1 MRPDV
6 FEALAPVCPRCLH
19 GGAGEAPLRIGHAAE
34 TRAGRLWHGI
44 LHCSSSACWTE
55 FPVIDGVP
63 VVVPDPAGFLQ
74 NARAQVLARE
84 TLPGALE
91 SLLGD
96 ALGPGGEFDT
106 TRQHLS
112 IYAGA
117 HYADW
122 GGIGSDRIE
131 PLVSR
136 HSRESGNLVPV
147 EGDPRL
153 RGDDGEAEASP
164 SDRTPPWAGDETP
177 DIVGALRAGRDA
189 LGAVEGPAIDIGGSV
204 GRGGWELS
212 RSARPVLTADLNFSF
227 LRFAQR
233 LALDGEATFGHRRV
247 GLVYD
252 PVTVRLPPGMGGAH
266 LDFWA
271 ADAMALPFRAG
282 AFRLATA
289 INLVDS
295 IAGPT
300 EMVAEAARVLAPG
313 GGAVFATPHDWS
325 QNAAEPA
332 RWMGGHSQRGPL
344 GGAAEPVLT
353 ATLAQHGLAP
363 VAERTGL
370 PWRLRLHDRAVMHY
384 DLHLV
389 ACRRTG

>member
-1 MRPDV
+1 MRPDL
-6 FEALAPVCPRCLH
+6 FEALAPICPRCLH
-19 GGAGEAPLRIGHAAE
+19 GGAGEAPLRIAATAE
-34 TRAGRLWHGI
+34 TRAGRLWHGV

-63 VVVPDPAGFLQ
+63 VIVPDPAGFLR
-74 NARAQVLARE
+74 NASAQVLARE
-84 TLPGALE
+84 ALPGPLE

-112 IYAGA
+112 IYADA
-117 HYADW
+117 HYSDW
-122 GGIGSDRIE
+122 AED
-131 PLVSR
+131 PR
-136 HSRESGNLVPV
+136 HVPRHPRESGDLPPTL
-147 EGDPRL
+147 GDPRL
-153 RGDDGEAEASP
+153 CGDDATEESALSGRSRPQTTGRA
-164 SDRTPPWAGDETP
+164 P
-177 DIVGALRAGRDA
+177 DVVGALRAGLDA
-189 LGAVEGPAIDIGGSV
+189 LGQAEGPAIDLGGSV

-212 RSARPVLTADLNFSF
+212 RTARPVLVADLNFSF
-227 LRFAQR
+227 LRFAQA
-233 LALDGEATFGHRRV
+233 LALDGEASFGRRRV
-247 GLVYD
+247 GLVYE
-252 PVTVRLPPGMGGAH
+252 PVKVRLPPGTDGAH

-271 ADAMALPFRAG
+271 ADAMALPFQAG
-282 AFRLATA
+282 AFGLVTA

-300 EMVAEAARVLAPG
+300 EAVADAARVLAPG
-313 GGAVFATPHDWS
+313 GGAVFATPHDWT

-332 RWMGGHSQRGPL
+332 RWMGGHSQRGAL
-344 GGAAEPVLT
+344 GGAAEPVLA

-370 PWRLRLHDRAVMHY
+370 PWRLRLHARAVMHY

-389 ACRRTG
+389 ACRRAG

>member
-1 MRPDV
+1 MRPEL
-6 FEALAPVCPRCLH
+6 FEALAPACPRCLH
-19 GGAGEAPLRIGHAAE
+19 GGAGEAPLRIAETAE

-63 VVVPDPAGFLQ
+63 VIVPDAAGFLQ
-74 NARAQVLARE
+74 NARAHVLARE
-84 TLPGALE
+84 TLPGSVE

-96 ALGPGGEFDT
+96 ALGPGSEFDT

-112 IYAGA
+112 IYADA

-122 GGIGSDRIE
+122 EGLQSDGI
-131 PLVSR
+131 SR
-136 HSRESGNLVPV
+136 HSRESG
-147 EGDPRL
+147 
-153 RGDDGEAEASP
+153 DDGADGASFSEP
-164 SDRTPPWAGDETP
+164 ALPRPAGSRP
-177 DIVGALRAGRDA
+177 DVVGALRAGLEA
-189 LGAVEGPAIDIGGSV
+189 LGTAEGPAIDLGGSV
-204 GRGGWELS
+204 GRGGWEL
-212 RSARPVLTADLNFSF
+212 ARAGGPVLVADLNFSF

-233 LALDGEATFGHRRV
+233 LALEGEATFGRRRV

-252 PVTVRLPPGMGGAH
+252 PVTVRLPPGTDGSR

-271 ADAMALPFRAG
+271 ADAMALPFGAG
-282 AFRLATA
+282 AFGLATA

-300 EMVAEAARVLAPG
+300 EAVAEASRVIAPG
-313 GGAVFATPHDWS
+313 GGAVFATPHDWT
-325 QNAAEPA
+325 QNAAEPG

-370 PWRLRLHDRAVMHY
+370 PWRLRLHARAVMHY

>member
-19 GGAGEAPLRIGHAAE
+19 GPGNGAGHGGGHGAGTESPLVVAGRSEERG
-34 TRAGRLWHGI
+34 GRLWHGV
-44 LHCSSSACWTE
+44 LHCSNSACWME

-63 VVVPDPAGFLQ
+63 VVVPDPSGFLR
-74 NARAQVLARE
+74 NARAHVLARDD
-84 TLPGALE
+84 LPALVD

-96 ALGPGGEFDT
+96 ALGPGDAFDT

-122 GGIGSDRIE
+122 AGGAE
-131 PLVSR
+131 P
-136 HSRESGNLVPV
+136 
-147 EGDPRL
+147 
-153 RGDDGEAEASP
+153 EA
-164 SDRTPPWAGDETP
+164 TP
-177 DIVGALRAGRDA
+177 DIVRTFAEGLEM
-189 LGAVEGPAIDIGGSV
+189 LGETSGPAIDLGGSV
-204 GRGGWELS
+204 GRGGWELA
-212 RSARPVLTADLNFSF
+212 ARRLAPVLSGDLNFSF

-233 LALDGEATFGHRRV
+233 LMLEGEAAFDRRRV

-252 PVTVRLPPGMGGAH
+252 RAAIRLPAGADGSE

-271 ADAMALPFRAG
+271 IDATALPFRAG
-282 AFRLATA
+282 AFGLATA
-289 INLVDS
+289 ANLVDS

-300 EMVAEAARVLAPG
+300 EMIAEVSRVLAPG
-313 GGAVFATPHDWS
+313 GGAVFATPHDWT

-344 GGAAEPVLT
+344 AGASEPVLM

-363 VAERTGL
+363 VAERSGL
-370 PWRLRLHDRAVMHY
+370 PWRLRLHARAVMHY

-389 ACRRTG
+389 ACRRS